1 MFSFQHTAPRPY
13 LGKQRCAGLAAAF
26 LMACLGGF
34 AAQGRALGQAR
45 AVWNDQATVRKVA
58 FSPDGKT
65 LASFSSSPVAV
76 RLWDV
81 ASGKAI
87 ASLPVGR
94 AASAAA
100 RCSPSRPTARGLSP
114 RPVAIRRTPRRNQ
127 VWARQRT
134 VLWDVATR
142 KMRTTIDLPPGA
154 AVVALIPDGKTL
166 IAVTRDKR
174 AILYDLA
181 TGKETATIDFDKEAK
196 GWCSVITLSPDGKIL
211 AVAFESGA
219 VVLWDLKK
227 KEALRTIQASEDRA
241 DERIDVMRFSPDG
254 KAIAT
259 SASQRKAELWDVATG
274 KHLDTLDV
282 SYCTGHIREI
292 AYAPDGKSVSLV
304 GDGPWPALW
313 DLAAGGMRDDFGGPK
328 RVAQMRCVAFSPDGK
343 TLAIAVN
350 KTIELWDVPPG
361 RPTGIKPRE

>member
-1 MFSFQHTAPRPY
+1 MFESKDRSRQAR
-13 LGKQRCAGLAAAF
+13 LGKRRRPGLLAVS
-26 LMACLGGF
+26 LLVCLGGF

-65 LASFSSSPVAV
+65 LASCSSEVAV

-87 ASLPVGR
+87 VSLPADRLLSGCSLFTFTPDGKGLV
-94 AASAAA
+94 ASAG
-100 RCSPSRPTARGLSP
+100 RGQHDAEAKLGLNAE
-114 RPVAIRRTPRRNQ
+114 RAI
-127 VWARQRT
+127 
-134 VLWDVATR
+134 LWDVATR
-142 KMRTTIDLPPGA
+142 KVQTTFDLPPG
-154 AVVALIPDGKTL
+154 VTVEALTPDGKTL
-166 IAVTRDKR
+166 IAGTRDKR

-181 TGKETATIDFDKEAK
+181 TGKERATIDFDKEAR
-196 GWCSVITLSPDGKIL
+196 GWCSLIALSPDGKIL

-219 VVLWDLKK
+219 VVLWELKK
-227 KEALRTIQASEDRA
+227 KEASRTIQASEDRG

-254 KAIAT
+254 KVIAT
-259 SASQRKAELWDVATG
+259 SASQAKAELWDVATG

-282 SYCTGHIREI
+282 SFSTSHIHEI
-292 AYAPDGKSVSLV
+292 AYAPDGKSVALV
-304 GDGPWPALW
+304 GTGGCPALW
-313 DLAAGGMRDDFGGPK
+313 DLAAGGERDDFGGPK
-328 RVAQMRCVAFSPDGK
+328 RGARMVCVAFSPDGK